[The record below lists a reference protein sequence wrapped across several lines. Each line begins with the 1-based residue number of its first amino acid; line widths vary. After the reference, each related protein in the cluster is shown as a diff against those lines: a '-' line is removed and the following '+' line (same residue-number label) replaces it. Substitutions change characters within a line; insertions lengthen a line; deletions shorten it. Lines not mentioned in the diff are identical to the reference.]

1 MIIQRN
7 KQQKVTD
14 GQLIKAAR
22 WMLNEQ
28 FGLRAEDLRG
38 QMFDIL
44 VAECRHVRPIKGD
57 KVGRV
62 NYTNERVL
70 RVSI

>member
-1 MIIQRN
+1 
-7 KQQKVTD
+7 
-14 GQLIKAAR
+14 
-22 WMLNEQ
+22 MLNEQ